1 MHFLINQVRKCGC
14 GLLKIGR
21 NPQLHRNYSIPKPD
35 VNSVGAVGLS
45 NETIQLPKVLEH
57 PDYFE
62 VAKLFTISDLF
73 NARVHLGHR
82 EGSLD
87 ERMKPYIFGSRLGH
101 LIIDLDKTRSLLTAA
116 LNFTAH
122 VAYRD
127 GIILFV
133 SQNPQNSFMVERLA
147 KEVSEF
153 AHTRYWRLGML
164 TNSSMMFGAMTRLP
178 DLIIVLNTLTT
189 VLDEHL
195 AITEAAKMA
204 IPVVGIVD
212 TNCNPNLITYP
223 VPGNDDTPVAV
234 NLYCS
239 LFKAAILK
247 GKQKKKE
254 HEEYFTNSEPTINS
268 R

>member
-1 MHFLINQVRKCGC
+1 MHFFINQVRKCGC
-14 GLLKIGR
+14 RLLKIGR
-21 NPQLHRNYSIPKPD
+21 NPPLYRNYSIPKAG
-35 VNSVGAVGLS
+35 VNSIGSVDQS
-45 NETIQLPKVLEH
+45 NENIQLPKVLEH

-101 LIIDLDKTRSLLTAA
+101 LIIDLDKTSELLTAA

-127 GIILFV
+127 GIILFI
-133 SQNPQNSFMVERLA
+133 SQNPQNSFMVEKLA

-164 TNSSMMFGAMTRLP
+164 TNSTMMFGAMTRLP
-178 DLIIVLNTLTT
+178 DLIIALNTLTT

-195 AITEAAKMA
+195 AIKEAAKMG

-223 VPGNDDTPVAV
+223 IPGNDDTPVAV

-247 GKQKKKE
+247 GKQKRKE
-254 HEEYFTNSEPTINS
+254 HQKYLADTEPTIS
-268 R
+268 S